1 MNIHEIIG
9 KSTPDFFRDR
19 GFALFDAVFA
29 AAVMA
34 GLVLLFGRVSR
45 ARFLVNYS
53 LRARLMVG
61 IAAIAVVCGG
71 GLLLRVGPVIL
82 LAFALIAIALLVFW
96 VLRDLTNVGIT
107 NAFATTRQGVSAD
120 DSLRQVKREL
130 VFLGIGAKKLTDSPE
145 FDTMLLRCAT
155 ANGRARFL
163 LSSPQNPALEELARR
178 NKRNDLSYR
187 SRVKESIREIFAR
200 AAAAGLDLEVRLYHL
215 NQEIALPHFR
225 LMFIDDRLCVFS
237 QLLWSAGEGLD
248 NPQLVLRRNEDT
260 AGSSLYQGYRDYF
273 EALWELDTTSAVTAE
288 TIADWPA

>member
-1 MNIHEIIG
+1 MNIHDIIG
-9 KSTPDFFRDR
+9 NSTPEFLRDR
-19 GFALFDAVFA
+19 SVALFDDIFATAVI
-29 AAVMA
+29 A
-34 GLVLLFGRVSR
+34 GLVLLVGRVSR

-61 IAAIAVVCGG
+61 IAAIALACGG
-71 GLLLRVGPVIL
+71 GLLIRVEPVTL
-82 LAFALIAIALLVFW
+82 LALALGAIALLVFW
-96 VLRDLTNVGIT
+96 VLRDLSNVGIT

-145 FDTMLLRCAT
+145 FEEMITRCA
-155 ANGRARFL
+155 AAGGRARFL

-178 NKRNDLSYR
+178 NKRDDLSYR
-187 SRVKESIREIFAR
+187 SRVKESIREIFKR
-200 AAAAGLDLEVRLYHL
+200 AGAAGLDFEVRLYNL

-248 NPQLVLRRNEDT
+248 NPQLVLRRNENT

-273 EALWELDTTSAVTAE
+273 EALWELDSTSLVTAK